1 MVCLERLSLEDS
13 LFFFVKKMSRWS
25 RKCPI
30 GVAFLFVLWYYF
42 IVIDY

>member
-13 LFFFVKKMSRWS
+13 LFFCEKMSRWS
-25 RKCPI
+25 QKCPI